1 MANSITLLTAIVN
14 IQASLE
20 QMKAKLS
27 SHQEEIKINHEKM
40 VAKLVAHQERMG
52 AGINVW

>member
-1 MANSITLLTAIVN
+1 MGDSTTLLTTIAN

-27 SHQEEIKINHEKM
+27 PHQEEIKTSHQKM
-40 VAKLVAHQERMG
+40 MTKLDDHQERME
-52 AGINVW
+52 ASMNAW